1 MMRSFLV
8 SLVPVA
14 LVLAS
19 CAGPR
24 ELSPAERKP
33 MAHATPPRQPL
44 PDDVERTAG
53 RMAALVLADRPDS
66 AAELL
71 TLIKEH
77 DAELETRGEPPSGLT
92 DNSIDRLNTMDGSRS
107 YLQHAHEMLERDDI
121 DPELRRRLERYIDSQ
136 PLRLAER
143 RLRED
148 RVTKFGSVINR
159 ITAPV
164 SQFLIGGQVPTVETG
179 RAAIASLLLMHS
191 FPEATIKERQA
202 LRAYQEF
209 VERYPDAPEREE
221 VTQKIARYERELRH
235 QLYVEALEAAERAEK
250 ARVPEAALMHLD
262 RADRLIP
269 DEPEAQELRARA
281 ETARAQ
287 RDQQILESL
296 GARSLVGIRLD
307 P

>member
-33 MAHATPPRQPL
+33 MAHATPPRQAL

-92 DNSIDRLNTMDGSRS
+92 DNSIDLLNTMDGSRS

-121 DPELRRRLERYIDSQ
+121 DPELRRRLD
-136 PLRLAER
+136 RLEGRR
-143 RLRED
+143 RLPRY
-148 RVTKFGSVINR
+148 RFLRNR
-159 ITAPV
+159 ARCR
-164 SQFLIGGQVPTVETG
+164 GGQLG
-179 RAAIASLLLMHS
+179 RL
-191 FPEATIKERQA
+191 PR
-202 LRAYQEF
+202 RR
-209 VERYPDAPEREE
+209 RYR
-221 VTQKIARYERELRH
+221 
-235 QLYVEALEAAERAEK
+235 
-250 ARVPEAALMHLD
+250 
-262 RADRLIP
+262 
-269 DEPEAQELRARA
+269 
-281 ETARAQ
+281 
-287 RDQQILESL
+287 
-296 GARSLVGIRLD
+296 
-307 P
+307 